1 MKKSKILKISTILSA
16 LLLCTSTTIFAQD
29 TSQRVVKVQIGS
41 TQATIDNENS
51 EMEVAPYIS
60 NGNTMIP
67 LRFVA
72 NALNISD
79 ENIIY
84 ENDTKYVHIIK
95 DSTTSFTFQI
105 GSDKLLIN
113 KDNDLSIKTMDN
125 YATTELTDSR
135 TFVPFREL
143 ANCFD
148 LEIDWDN
155 DTKTVTLTD
164 NNISNAS
171 QLPSTMVYT
180 FDLGDLTTKITSDLK
195 ENYMLTLSAE
205 FILKNNIATASTT
218 EQQTQNQNIV
228 NEASQMVSTAISKA
242 SQDALNSATEKM
254 KTTFSSSDIAEAMN
268 NSVEK
273 SLTESIN
280 AYLESK

>member
-1 MKKSKILKISTILSA
+1 MKKFKILKISTILSA
-16 LLLCTSTTIFAQD
+16 LLLCTSTAIFAQD

-41 TQATIDNENS
+41 TQATIDNETS

-171 QLPSTMVYT
+171 QLPSTMVYN

-218 EQQTQNQNIV
+218 EQQTKNQNIV

-242 SQDALNSATEKM
+242 SQDALTSATEKM
-254 KTTFSSSDIAEAMN
+254 KTTFSPSDIAEAMN
-268 NSVEK
+268 TSVEK